1 MSRPEWWTGRE
12 VGDLLQELDRLRRF
26 TRAVRHGFWMPLV
39 LLGLL
44 MIGATP
50 LYFSPSSQPLLGAPS
65 SAVFKMRVGAARS
78 SDVPLCHA
86 VHGIVSTPCTPATAG
101 IPYFPSGITTT
112 SPRAIAIYW
121 LIVLPLAYAIVA
133 AWAHRR
139 ALRRGIATSML
150 AYAVAGVV
158 LVALLVL
165 AGILN
170 GTWYRAGQLTSI
182 GSRGLAPLFIVALGL
197 LVLAYRER
205 SRAMWAFSVAFL
217 GYVILINLYDIDNL
231 TARLGLTVGPEV
243 GVFLGGVFTLLAGV
257 VFAVRQQSVP

>member
-50 LYFSPSSQPLLGAPS
+50 LYFSPSNQPLPGGRS
-65 SAVFKMRVGAARS
+65 IVFKARVGAPR
-78 SDVPLCHA
+78 PGYLPICHV
-86 VHGIVSTPCTPATAG
+86 VHGVVSLPCTPATSGA
-101 IPYFPSGITTT
+101 PYFPSGITTT

-121 LIVLPLAYAIVA
+121 LIALPLAYVIVA
-133 AWAHRR
+133 VWAYRR
-139 ALRRGIATSML
+139 ALRRGVATSMV
-150 AYAVAGVV
+150 AYAVAGGA

-170 GTWYRAGQLTSI
+170 GTWDSAGQLTSI
-182 GSRGLAPLFIVALGL
+182 GSRGLAPLFVVALGL

-205 SRAMWAFSVAFL
+205 SRAMWAFSAVFL
-217 GYVILINLYDIDNL
+217 GYVIVINLYDIDNL

-257 VFAVRQQSVP
+257 VFAVRQQPVP